1 MFHKINRICEK
12 DFMMI
17 LFPKKMNATSEIIL
31 DHSFWIFLKIN
42 HFGIL
47 SPSLRRI
54 FFSPYIWGFVPPTYI
69 FLIIQ

>member
-31 DHSFWIFLKIN
+31 DQSLWIFLKIN

-47 SPSLRRI
+47 SPSLRR
-54 FFSPYIWGFVPPTYI
+54 FFFHRTFGALYHLPTY
-69 FLIIQ
+69 FW